1 MATYVPGS
9 ETYLPDI
16 KPFTPDYKFLSA
28 VLGQRQDKYNTNWQ
42 ATNDIYNKV
51 IYADISREDTN
62 SQREQFANNLAPNL
76 EKIAG
81 LDLSM
86 RENVQAA
93 KSVFQPFLQN
103 DLIMKDMAVTANYRD
118 QMALAERYKNS
129 PDADTRKLWH
139 RDGVVALQ
147 YKMESF
153 MNDSADQAL
162 NFRSPDYVPEANIM
176 ALSEEILGEM
186 KPPLK
191 LKVDHFGVNSDGSVN
206 TDWIV
211 TDVNGE
217 KLVGPALQ
225 IIRNQLQQDPRVV
238 DSYQVKAYVASMDFG
253 KAKQADGTFATV
265 DEGRMAWA
273 VETLTRAQE
282 NNAIRLTEGAGE
294 LRNLNNINVRWQ
306 NYQATN
312 GIIPGS
318 DEAKTVEANMS
329 AYEKTKM
336 QMQQDQKI
344 ATIID
349 TPPEGLESTLS
360 TAYQVLMLT
369 NMDGDMLKAAK
380 SYSMRDMES
389 TFRVNPYAKMDKQF
403 KYDMRKEARRASNNL
418 YRDSENDR
426 RARQLA
432 IDKGDILTEEQKTQ
446 ESALRI
452 SLQQAS
458 TIRGNAK
465 TNEYDKE
472 GDVYQYEAIEYSNKM
487 SKATKSQASQVLSS
501 LRQVDPMGKVV
512 DGKGTYQWSM
522 ELDGK
527 KVTGD
532 MNMLEEVLYSTVPL
546 TDDQAADEDFMASYQ
561 PEYIYQDDIDRMHD
575 ERVELMTSVDENG
588 ALNILQSHTSEIV
601 TKEYVNLARQMQETQ
616 ENVGTV
622 MTTHANLLEA
632 YARSGVK
639 TDVEAEKN
647 NDQLVAYK
655 ENGYPSIFQ
664 KNASGVSV
672 RLGKEEYADLV
683 EKLARDRKLTNYDR
697 EWAMDGNDDPNYMKD
712 ARAQLRYFHYEEYQM
727 LDFQG
732 NPRVNKSGKP
742 VMGKRHSSY
751 TEEKVDGVRNYRT
764 NVTYVKDQFGE
775 VIPAGDRVQSKVIDG
790 EEVKM
795 NYTIAKI
802 FDTRTVRKEANYIY
816 DEYNTSFKDGLNGK
830 LTDEVGIL
838 ETGTL
843 NAALQGLDNTVGNLR
858 TGTLY
863 KGDFN
868 PKSVN
873 EGQGAI
879 IYTQYLDQMANLN
892 SLGIQ
897 PTFYMGDEENFDVD
911 DTSPAAKAFMDE
923 VRQDVIADMQPA
935 NKKSTRTSARGEWF
949 YAPVYGDAEDM
960 DKSTSAYIFKPTEDY
975 VASKVKGGGG
985 ASQWAGLKEA
995 ERQKILNG
1003 GITIML
1009 DQKDDI
1015 NPRKVADN
1023 WGNSIVA
1030 DVMGSPNQT
1039 YRKSVT
1045 DGKGDPS
1052 GNYSIS
1058 RVNQNLYVMNYQY
1071 STYQE
1076 GGSYIPSTPM
1086 ITNIPISRETGG
1098 YKALN
1103 VNKAAIE
1110 EVLMQR
1116 GLLNMSLK
1124 LKDKGLNAVKG
1135 KKK

>member
-62 SQREQFANNLAPNL
+62 IQREQYVKNLAPNL

-86 RENVQAA
+86 RQNVQAA
-93 KSVFQPFLQN
+93 KSVFQPFLEN
-103 DLIMKDMAVTANYRD
+103 DLIMKDMAVTANYRE
-118 QMALAERYKNS
+118 QMALAERYKTS

-147 YKMESF
+147 YKMDSF
-153 MNDSADQAL
+153 MNDSAEQAL

-176 ALSEEILGEM
+176 ALSEEILGAM

-191 LKVDHFGVNSDGSVN
+191 LKVDHFGVNADGSVN

-253 KAKQADGTFATV
+253 RTMKENGTFATV

-294 LRNLNNINVRWQ
+294 LRKLNNINVRWQ

-318 DEAKTVEANMS
+318 DEEKTVKANMS
-329 AYEKTKM
+329 AYEKTRM

-344 ATIID
+344 ASIID
-349 TPPEGLESTLS
+349 TPPDGLESTLA

-389 TFRVNPYAKMDKQF
+389 TFRVNPYAKQEKDF
-403 KYDMRKEARRASNNL
+403 KYAMRKEAARAANNL
-418 YRDSENDR
+418 YRDAQKDK

-432 IDKGDILTEEQKTQ
+432 IDKGEIL
-446 ESALRI
+446 SAEDK
-452 SLQQAS
+452 LQAAKLKAALNAS
-458 TIRGNAK
+458 TVIRGNSK
-465 TNEYDKE
+465 TNEFDEE
-472 GDVYQYEAIEYSNKM
+472 GDPMQKLQLDYQNMLSTNTRE
-487 SKATKSQASQVLSS
+487 QASQILSS
-501 LRQVDPMGKVV
+501 MRQVDPMGEIVG
-512 DGKGTYQWSM
+512 GKGTDEWSLV
-522 ELDGK
+522 LDGK
-527 KVTGD
+527 KVTGN
-532 MNMLEEVLYSTVPL
+532 MSMLEKVLYSTVPL
-546 TDDQAADEDFMASYQ
+546 TEEQQGDEDFMASYK
-561 PEYIYQDDIDRMHD
+561 PEYVYQDDIDRIHE
-575 ERVELMTSVDENG
+575 ERIDLMTSVDDNG
-588 ALNILQSHTSEIV
+588 ALNIIQSHTSEIV
-601 TKEYVNLARQMQETQ
+601 TQDFINLANSM
-616 ENVGTV
+616 VGTQSNGNTL
-622 MTTHANLLEA
+622 MKTHANLLEA
-632 YARSGVK
+632 YARTGDK
-639 TDVEAEKN
+639 TSIEAERN
-647 NDQLVAYK
+647 SEDLVSFK

-664 KNASGVSV
+664 TNSAGIKV
-672 RLGKEEYADLV
+672 RLGREEYADLV
-683 EKLARDRKLTNYDR
+683 EKLARERKLTNHDR
-697 EWAMDGNDDPNYMKD
+697 AWFDGNAEKNYMKNEVGVKE
-712 ARAQLRYFHYEEYQM
+712 YIHYETYQM
-727 LDFQG
+727 QD
-732 NPRVNKSGKP
+732 KEGKP
-742 VMGKRHSSY
+742 LFTKNGQARMARRPIKTLEPVEGVDNR
-751 TEEKVDGVRNYRT
+751 KVRT
-764 NVTYVKDQFGE
+764 TYMVDQFGE
-775 VIPAGDRVQSKVIDG
+775 RVRAEERKATKIVDG
-790 EEVKM
+790 KEVKL
-795 NYTIAKI
+795 NYTVAKI
-802 FDTRTVRKEANYIY
+802 LDTQTVRNEAMWVY
-816 DEYNTSFKDGLNGK
+816 DEYNDSFKDGLNGK
-830 LTDEVGIL
+830 LTDKVGIL
-838 ETGTL
+838 ETGSL
-843 NAALQGLDNTVGNLR
+843 NAALMGLDNTIGNLT

-868 PKSVN
+868 PSSVN
-873 EGQGAI
+873 EGQGAV
-879 IYTQYLDQMANLN
+879 IYTQYLEQMTNLSN
-892 SLGIQ
+892 MGIQ
-897 PTFYMGDEENFDVD
+897 PNFYMGNETEFDVEE
-911 DTSPAAKAFMDE
+911 TSPEAQAFMNE

-935 NKKSTRTSARGEWF
+935 NKKSTKSSARGEWF
-949 YAPVYGDAEDM
+949 YAPTYGDPEDM
-960 DKSTSAYIFKPTEDY
+960 NKSSAAYIFKPTEDY

-985 ASQWAGLKEA
+985 ASQWAGLSA
-995 ERQKILNG
+995 TDRQKILNG
-1003 GITIML
+1003 GITIMF

-1030 DVMGSPNQT
+1030 EVMGSPNQT
-1039 YRKSVT
+1039 LKKYMT
-1045 DGKGDPS
+1045 DGNGDPS

-1076 GGSYIPSTPM
+1076 GGSYVTSTPM
-1086 ITNIPISRETGG
+1086 IKNIPIARETGG
-1098 YKALN
+1098 FQALTAN
-1103 VNKAAIE
+1103 QQAINE
-1110 EVLMQR
+1110 LFKQR
-1116 GLLNMSLK
+1116 GLINEAAK
-1124 LKDKGLNAVKG
+1124 AKDKGLNA

>member
-186 KPPLK
+186 EPPLK

-294 LRNLNNINVRWQ
+294 LRKLNNINVRWQ

-389 TFRVNPYAKMDKQF
+389 TFRVNPYA
-403 KYDMRKEARRASNNL
+403 
-418 YRDSENDR
+418 
-426 RARQLA
+426 
-432 IDKGDILTEEQKTQ
+432 
-446 ESALRI
+446 
-452 SLQQAS
+452 
-458 TIRGNAK
+458 
-465 TNEYDKE
+465 
-472 GDVYQYEAIEYSNKM
+472 
-487 SKATKSQASQVLSS
+487 
-501 LRQVDPMGKVV
+501 
-512 DGKGTYQWSM
+512 
-522 ELDGK
+522 
-527 KVTGD
+527 
-532 MNMLEEVLYSTVPL
+532 
-546 TDDQAADEDFMASYQ
+546 
-561 PEYIYQDDIDRMHD
+561 
-575 ERVELMTSVDENG
+575 
-588 ALNILQSHTSEIV
+588 
-601 TKEYVNLARQMQETQ
+601 
-616 ENVGTV
+616 
-622 MTTHANLLEA
+622 
-632 YARSGVK
+632 
-639 TDVEAEKN
+639 
-647 NDQLVAYK
+647 
-655 ENGYPSIFQ
+655 
-664 KNASGVSV
+664 
-672 RLGKEEYADLV
+672 
-683 EKLARDRKLTNYDR
+683 
-697 EWAMDGNDDPNYMKD
+697 
-712 ARAQLRYFHYEEYQM
+712 
-727 LDFQG
+727 
-732 NPRVNKSGKP
+732 
-742 VMGKRHSSY
+742 
-751 TEEKVDGVRNYRT
+751 
-764 NVTYVKDQFGE
+764 
-775 VIPAGDRVQSKVIDG
+775 
-790 EEVKM
+790 
-795 NYTIAKI
+795 
-802 FDTRTVRKEANYIY
+802 
-816 DEYNTSFKDGLNGK
+816 
-830 LTDEVGIL
+830 
-838 ETGTL
+838 
-843 NAALQGLDNTVGNLR
+843 
-858 TGTLY
+858 
-863 KGDFN
+863 
-868 PKSVN
+868 
-873 EGQGAI
+873 
-879 IYTQYLDQMANLN
+879 
-892 SLGIQ
+892 
-897 PTFYMGDEENFDVD
+897 
-911 DTSPAAKAFMDE
+911 
-923 VRQDVIADMQPA
+923 
-935 NKKSTRTSARGEWF
+935 
-949 YAPVYGDAEDM
+949 
-960 DKSTSAYIFKPTEDY
+960 
-975 VASKVKGGGG
+975 
-985 ASQWAGLKEA
+985 
-995 ERQKILNG
+995 
-1003 GITIML
+1003 
-1009 DQKDDI
+1009 
-1015 NPRKVADN
+1015 
-1023 WGNSIVA
+1023 
-1030 DVMGSPNQT
+1030 
-1039 YRKSVT
+1039 
-1045 DGKGDPS
+1045 
-1052 GNYSIS
+1052 
-1058 RVNQNLYVMNYQY
+1058 
-1071 STYQE
+1071 
-1076 GGSYIPSTPM
+1076 
-1086 ITNIPISRETGG
+1086 
-1098 YKALN
+1098 
-1103 VNKAAIE
+1103 
-1110 EVLMQR
+1110 
-1116 GLLNMSLK
+1116 
-1124 LKDKGLNAVKG
+1124 
-1135 KKK
+1135 